1 MQEYISIKN
10 EIIISKKKKLNK
22 YKSLSWVLIINLTS
36 SVYKVYKEKRV
47 KREEDILNTE
57 LLITSNINFLYLYCM
72 YDCST
77 LYLLSLTWDRLLSD
91 FSNIYWMFSSNWTL
105 YWEVLFAVLF
115 NHLLIIL
122 LLEYY

>member
-77 LYLLSLTWDRLLSD
+77 LYLLSLT
-91 FSNIYWMFSSNWTL
+91 
-105 YWEVLFAVLF
+105 
-115 NHLLIIL
+115 
-122 LLEYY
+122 